1 MAKEERFTF
10 LSSDGKTQIQA
21 VKWIPEDGTYSAI
34 LQITHGMIEFVERYK
49 PFAKYLTEHGFLVV
63 DMTISDTAVPCSRR
77 KTGDILQMRTR
88 AIR

>member
-21 VKWIPEDGTYSAI
+21 VKWMPEDGTYSAI

-49 PFAKYLTEHGFLVV
+49 PFAEYLTEHGFLVV
-63 DMTISDTAVPCSRR
+63 LNGISPTIIVPVVICLS
-77 KTGDILQMRTR
+77 TGL
-88 AIR
+88 